1 MKRKMIISL
10 SIAAAGL
17 FAVPLLAHAAGFGP
31 GGCEPG
37 RLSGADAKMRLA
49 QGGMGQGMMG
59 QGGMG
64 QGGMGQGMMGQ
75 GMMGMKERREMMQRN
90 HNAHKGPHKGNVVRH
105 MAVMRGALPEKYARM
120 TNPLPASAENIAAGK
135 KLYAENCASCHGESG
150 KGDGEAGKDL
160 NPKPANI
167 AHILG
172 KPLDFDGFYMWTISE
187 GGEKLGTAMPAF
199 KDTLSE
205 KQRWQIIHYLR
216 NGLGK

>member
-17 FAVPLLAHAAGFGP
+17 VAAPLLAQAAGFGP

-37 RLSGADAKMRLA
+37 RLSGMAAKMRMA
-49 QGGMGQGMMG
+49 QGGP
-59 QGGMG
+59 GMG
-64 QGGMGQGMMGQ
+64 MGMGK
-75 GMMGMKERREMMQRN
+75 GMMGMKERREKMQRD

-105 MAVMRGALPEKYARM
+105 MAVMRGALPEKYAKM
-120 TNPLPASAENIAAGK
+120 TNPLPATAENIAAGK
-135 KLYAENCASCHGESG
+135 KLYAENCASCHGASG

-199 KDTLSE
+199 KNALSE
-205 KQRWQIIHYLR
+205 KERWQIIHYLR